1 MADAKRPDLRLAPDA
16 RIAWSIP
23 KQEWDAFVREQRK
36 FVGLSFGTIL
46 LLNGWVLSFLGF
58 IGFDLWQLVTTSG
71 GRDYGDG
78 WLILGA
84 TALLFSFITAGLW
97 NSASGGFLRMVAFRR
112 RGTLVWEHQGCVC
125 PTCLKPFDAD
135 GRATCRHHVAACQ
148 QPTILRIFEAEATED
163 EPRETEL
170 KRLLDLDARQLAI
183 VSTGRGPMQRLRRLN
198 AREPDAFSKPVRIVY
213 RCINYAVLIGLFWIA
228 AGWAMIA
235 WIPAIVL
242 LAIASH
248 FGKRARKHVYGRV
261 ICTKCSHSID
271 DLRRTP
277 VCSECGADLT
287 KIGGVRSAK
296 LEVQWNIAYAGWAFA
311 AAAFVWG
318 FYLAPLSVRVLPTGV
333 LISAINASVG
343 SISAFSDELAR
354 RTLSD
359 EDSIAAGNA
368 TIRWNA
374 RNPFSPVS
382 TRTLVFVNAPE
393 TLSALSRDTVDALTE
408 VSVHPQ
414 WIVGERGAT
423 AQVSNGGRASVPR
436 GKDAAATIVFEL
448 GPRLPALAL
457 MVIRTTKV
465 DILRVSDQATLLVD
479 TVINTHYTD
488 VFRIQSNETVPLIP
502 TGGLPAGRYD
512 ITATYTVQFTPMQPA
527 GWSKTP
533 STVSKLDAA
542 LDEYPATTRTATLTL
557 DVE

>member
-1 MADAKRPDLRLAPDA
+1 MADAKQPDLRLAPDA
-16 RIAWSIP
+16 HITWSIP
-23 KQEWDAFVREQRK
+23 KQEWDAYVRNERK
-36 FVGLSFGTIL
+36 LVGLSVGAVVLVFGWML
-46 LLNGWVLSFLGF
+46 MF
-58 IGFDLWQLVTTSG
+58 IGLVGFPLWMLVTTSG

-84 TALLFSFITAGLW
+84 TALLLSFITAGLW
-97 NSASGGFLRMVAFRR
+97 TVTGKGFLRMVAFRR
-112 RGTLVWEHQGCVC
+112 RGTLVWEQQGCVC

-135 GRATCRHHVAACQ
+135 GRATCRHRVAACQ

-163 EPRETEL
+163 ELRETEL
-170 KRLLDLDARQLAI
+170 KRLLDLDARQLDIA
-183 VSTGRGPMQRLRRLN
+183 STRRGPMQLVRRLD
-198 AREPDAFSKPVRIVY
+198 AREPDAFPKPIRIAN

-228 AGWAMIA
+228 AGWAIIA
-235 WIPAIVL
+235 WMPAIIL

-261 ICTKCSHSID
+261 MCTKCSHSID
-271 DLRRTP
+271 DLRRTS

-296 LEVQWNIAYAGWAFA
+296 LEVQWNIAYADWAFTSA
-311 AAAFVWG
+311 ALVWG

-354 RTLSD
+354 RKLTN
-359 EDSIAAGNA
+359 EESIAAGDA
-368 TIRWNA
+368 TLRWNA

-382 TRTLVFVNAPE
+382 TRNLVFVTAPE

-423 AQVSNGGRASVPR
+423 ARVSDGGRASVPR
-436 GKDAAATIVFEL
+436 GKDAAATVLFEL
-448 GPRLPALAL
+448 GPRLPALAHI
-457 MVIRTTKV
+457 VIRTTKV
-465 DILRVSDQATLLVD
+465 DIVRAGDQTTLLVD

-488 VFRIQSNETVPLIP
+488 VFQIQSNETIPLIP
-502 TGGLPAGRYD
+502 TGGLSAGRYN
-512 ITATYTVQFTPMQPA
+512 ITATYTVQFVPMQSA
-527 GWSKTP
+527 G
-533 STVSKLDAA
+533 
-542 LDEYPATTRTATLTL
+542 
-557 DVE
+557 